1 MSLRRSYP
9 VEITVNGRN
18 IGEVIIDPHYENK
31 HSDSVNDDLVLD
43 LVKLLDGKFY
53 EPTAARDGF
62 QYFVADPLE
71 LEGNRYRLVWLLED
85 EKLYVGVVNAFR
97 R

>member
-1 MSLRRSYP
+1 MIKRRSYP
-9 VEITVNGRN
+9 IEITVNGRR
-18 IGEVIIDPHYENK
+18 IHELVIDPHYELK
-31 HSDSVNDDLVLD
+31 HSSSINDDLILE

-53 EPTAARDGF
+53 KPEVIKDGF
-62 QYFVADPLE
+62 QYFMADPLKYRG
-71 LEGNRYRLVWLLED
+71 LNYRLVWLLED

>member
-1 MSLRRSYP
+1 M
-9 VEITVNGRN
+9 TVNGRS
-18 IGEVIIDPHYENK
+18 IDEVVIDPHYEQK
-31 HSDSVNDDLVLD
+31 HSKLMDDDLILE
-43 LVKLLDGKFY
+43 LVGLLDGKFY
-53 EPTAARDGF
+53 EPQDQRSGF

-71 LEGNRYRLVWLLED
+71 LRGSKYRLVWLLQD